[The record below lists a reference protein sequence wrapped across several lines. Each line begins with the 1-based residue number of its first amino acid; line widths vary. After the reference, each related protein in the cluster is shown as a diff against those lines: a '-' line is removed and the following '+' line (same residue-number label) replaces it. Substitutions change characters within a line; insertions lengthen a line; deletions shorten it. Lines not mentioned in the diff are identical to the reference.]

1 MDRVQ
6 ATAARKV
13 LADLAE
19 NGGGTYEQGTLLPF
33 SPTSGFAVGLGGIH
47 LPAKDVTVEAVVW
60 ATKAVASEFATAYVG
75 TWLHEDV
82 VYFDAVRYFAADR
95 YLGALAAGEEA
106 GQKAIFD
113 FTDRKEV
120 YL

>member
-1 MDRVQ
+1 MDHTL

-13 LADLAE
+13 MADLAE
-19 NGGGTYEQGTLLPF
+19 HGGGTYERGTLLPF
-33 SPTSGFAVGLGGIH
+33 TPTEGFAVVVGGIH
-47 LPAKDVTVEAVVW
+47 LPEKDVTEEAVEW
-60 ATKAVASEFATAYVG
+60 AMRSVAGEFLTAYVG
-75 TWLHEDV
+75 TWVSEGV

-113 FTDRKEV
+113 FTDNKAV